1 MEADNNRLSA
11 RQIYDRV
18 VGDARTE
25 LDRPAK
31 ALAFSAL
38 ASGLLMGL
46 TGLGVAGTLAVLH
59 GPAARFIALLFYPLG
74 FIAVVIG
81 RAQLFTENTLYP
93 VVLVLEDRR
102 HIVPTLRLWAVV
114 FTANILG
121 ALAFAALA
129 TWIGALSPAA
139 LAELIKLG
147 ATAAGVP
154 PLHVF
159 AGAILGGWMVALMA
173 WLVSGARDTI
183 GQVAVIWMMTFL
195 VGLLH
200 LAHCIASS
208 GYILAAVLAGHVSAS
223 TYVVWLALA
232 TAGNILGGVVIV
244 SLLNYGQV
252 RAGAAA
258 RAREVGAA
266 RRLTGIR

>member
-11 RQIYDRV
+11 YQIYDRV
-18 VGDARTE
+18 VSDARSE
-25 LDRPAK
+25 LDRPPK
-31 ALAFSAL
+31 GLAFSAL

-46 TGLGVAGTLAVLH
+46 TGLGVAGTLALLH
-59 GPAARFIALLFYPLG
+59 GPAAHFIALLFYPMG

-102 HIVPTLRLWAVV
+102 HVVPTLRLWVVV
-114 FTANILG
+114 FSANVLG

-129 TWIGALSPAA
+129 TWTGALAPAV
-139 LAELIKLG
+139 LTQLIQLG
-147 ATAAGVP
+147 VTAAAVP

-159 AGAILGGWMVALMA
+159 AGGILGGWMVALMA
-173 WLVSGARDTI
+173 WLVSGAKDTI

-208 GYILAAVLAGHVSAS
+208 GYILAAVLSGDVSVP
-223 TYVVWLALA
+223 TYAAWLALA
-232 TAGNILGGVVIV
+232 TVGNIIGGVFIV

-252 RAGAAA
+252 RAGAH
-258 RAREVGAA
+258 ARERVMQAA
-266 RRLTGIR
+266 QR